1 MVSKSIQYSY
11 SDVSE
16 LRYETDPGLASDCQ
30 AGLSCLSRAQHT
42 PGTLPRLLQV
52 RSGHLWAV
60 TLSSNMLQEIE
71 TTLSS
76 ENSWKTRLACLE
88 FLQALVF
95 NNLMLFSIRQ
105 EEHKEKVDGDK
116 LRMRVIQTV
125 MECLHDGQIEVR
137 VKAAQVFGG
146 MIHCQFIRGD
156 SWPGIIT
163 RLKTT
168 CDGAQSSVARPG
180 GAGGSPVLVTVRRH
194 GAILGLCSFINA
206 FPHTVPAI
214 IPDLLLYLGRF
225 LHCKQP
231 IPGEC

>member
-1 MVSKSIQYSY
+1 M
-11 SDVSE
+11 
-16 LRYETDPGLASDCQ
+16 
-30 AGLSCLSRAQHT
+30 
-42 PGTLPRLLQV
+42 
-52 RSGHLWAV
+52 
-60 TLSSNMLQEIE
+60 QEIE

-76 ENSWKTRLACLE
+76 EDSWKTRLACLE

-95 NNLMLFSIRQ
+95 NNLMLFSVRQ

-116 LRMRVIQTV
+116 LRMRVIKTV

-146 MIHCQFIRGD
+146 MIHCQFIRSD
-156 SWPGIIT
+156 SWPGMIT

-168 CDGAQSSVARPG
+168 CDDTQPSGGG
-180 GAGGSPVLVTVRRH
+180 GAGRESPVMVTVRRH
-194 GAILGLCSFINA
+194 GAVLGLCSFINA

-231 IPGEC
+231 IPGESTGYITLLLRPVFDFVMFNL